1 MIGSHDSKSS
11 PQNQDVRIKTEPTPA
26 HTLRTPTPRTYNGKK
41 YYCASDVA
49 KIIGVDR
56 TRVVRW
62 NNELWHGAQWFTA
75 DLKTHDGVYLY
86 EVERVMQLKS
96 IYHPKWMRGSYEP
109 APVPDAPQ
117 KDNLLVKLLMD
128 EQWKKMSDQ
137 WKAKSEAEE
146 AERQERARLYDI
158 QRKAEDL
165 KYDIADIEH
174 TLADP
179 CFNDNDT
186 SMQEL
191 KAEYQDKLLSFKA
204 DLAKHI
210 ADHPDFTFS
219 DDIIN
224 AATPYNANHAI
235 KAPVSPADAPDN
247 PAHMSDTSAP
257 FFDAVNDGKKNKP
270 ANTADNQQIS
280 VQNLHGN
287 NSTNDGFA
295 QLPKENFPEEYERLI
310 KLDIDSAQ
318 IHLDDLPENQRRGL
332 TVKTLRHFK
341 CGFLRDWIL
350 TKSRAEFHC
359 GLYADK
365 LTGEVKKLPPP
376 SERIIIPTASLTHFN
391 AVATPAA
398 RLAMKKDFWK
408 QHAGS
413 MELFTDPDAA
423 LKDAELILIV
433 EGEFDCMSI
442 WQCSGGKIFSAAILG
457 CNNWKKTLLPILAD
471 IRDKKLLLLLDNDT
485 AGKKAA
491 EKFLDEL
498 LQRGCLAVSKNLF
511 DALPTQE
518 QKFFGHKVDAN
529 DILKQRG
536 NEFLYRLLEKI
547 IADAQPDFDALAKKI
562 AQQNI
567 FMQEQAKLA
576 APKIPAQS
584 SRKKSST
591 RQTDDNVDRDEITL
605 ILKDFVHA
613 RELDREDW
621 RNVGMI
627 MKRSGFTLEDFQQWS
642 KDDTRYNAARCETDW
657 NSFWGQGEHIG
668 EGHTVATLISLAK
681 KFGYK
686 PTRKKSVPVDA
697 LMTTREVADFLGVS
711 LPTVKNWRQRKLF
724 GCYFF
729 SADEKRGDTLYYYRE
744 RVEQLKAVYQKGIL
758 QNMYK
763 LARKNPET
771 PPPTI
776 FQKSDSSCCMN
787 DFQKSDS
794 SCKPNDFGE
803 ELSFRHREFLILEE
817 VADFFGVDK
826 STISRWVKN
835 GILKEDMLGH
845 NGDLYFAI
853 DNVLKFNPP
862 SKKDDDTQSKLD
874 EWQAVNGKI
883 NPELLD
889 KISDAKKFVEG
900 ISVDTFNAA
909 LTAEFSVRSKV
920 ALCKLFLPDTAKLF
934 FDILKDAKKIA
945 ADKIKSLREQKADIP
960 PELQALAD
968 LSKSEFKKEIDS
980 IAATLRRNNKQAVK
994 DNELAALNAK
1004 RDAQQKA
1011 LEALNESTKKNVP
1024 DCPLALN
1031 IPAQCVFNEQG
1042 VQIVDYSGR
1051 FPKNFIAAQ
1060 SPLIPTKI
1068 LREPSKHTTQ
1078 YEVAVKANGFWRR
1091 IIVDG
1096 DELADPKKILRL
1108 AKDGGALIE
1117 DAKYLTKFFARIIKA
1132 NEDKLPEI
1140 NCYTQP
1146 GWQSRDFRFFAY
1158 PSEDSNYLVRRAGFD
1173 YNEIFSKSGDPELWK
1188 NTFRR
1193 VTDASPLVRIFIGFA
1208 LAAPLVRPLNILNP
1222 QIHLSAPNDSGK
1234 SGLMK
1239 FAASIFGNP
1248 AEMLKSFAATPK
1260 NSISVAAASNDLPS
1274 FFDEL
1279 ETLKKAKE
1287 DTLSQ
1292 MIYEFAQGIANQANK
1307 RDGTPRP
1314 TVRFKGVKLS
1324 TAERPLLK
1332 SHDQRGAFKRLV
1344 QLDTRS
1350 AIFEPSL
1357 AAELHFIS
1365 ENNFGLF
1372 GQDWINF
1379 VIAHLKDIK
1388 DKYMEFGKL
1397 FAVLPDKR
1405 EAEPTLFKSC
1415 AVAAIAFYCFKIC
1428 IGFDSHF
1435 DNIYFCKDLNDINNL
1450 LPTPRELDD
1459 STRAITD
1466 LQSFIAGHDRF
1477 FMHESDN
1484 KDFDYEATQSAFECY
1499 GKIFNN
1505 GEVAFFPT
1513 ALKKILETELGFASA
1528 DALITE
1534 WAAKDMLRC
1543 GKGRNSRYATRI
1555 NGKSIN
1561 AYRFKAGVL
1570 LSND

>member
-1 MIGSHDSKSS
+1 M
-11 PQNQDVRIKTEPTPA
+11 
-26 HTLRTPTPRTYNGKK
+26 PRL
-41 YYCASDVA
+41 CLLIVH
-49 KIIGVDR
+49 II
-56 TRVVRW
+56 
-62 NNELWHGAQWFTA
+62 
-75 DLKTHDGVYLY
+75 
-86 EVERVMQLKS
+86 S
-96 IYHPKWMRGSYEP
+96 
-109 APVPDAPQ
+109 
-117 KDNLLVKLLMD
+117 
-128 EQWKKMSDQ
+128 
-137 WKAKSEAEE
+137 
-146 AERQERARLYDI
+146 
-158 QRKAEDL
+158 
-165 KYDIADIEH
+165 
-174 TLADP
+174 
-179 CFNDNDT
+179 
-186 SMQEL
+186 
-191 KAEYQDKLLSFKA
+191 
-204 DLAKHI
+204 
-210 ADHPDFTFS
+210 
-219 DDIIN
+219 
-224 AATPYNANHAI
+224 
-235 KAPVSPADAPDN
+235 
-247 PAHMSDTSAP
+247 
-257 FFDAVNDGKKNKP
+257 
-270 ANTADNQQIS
+270 
-280 VQNLHGN
+280 
-287 NSTNDGFA
+287 
-295 QLPKENFPEEYERLI
+295 
-310 KLDIDSAQ
+310 
-318 IHLDDLPENQRRGL
+318 
-332 TVKTLRHFK
+332 
-341 CGFLRDWIL
+341 
-350 TKSRAEFHC
+350 
-359 GLYADK
+359 
-365 LTGEVKKLPPP
+365 
-376 SERIIIPTASLTHFN
+376 IIIPTASLTHFN

-433 EGEFDCMSI
+433 EGEFDAMSI
-442 WQCSGGKIFSAAILG
+442 WQCSGGKIAAAAILG
-457 CNNWKKTLLPILAD
+457 CNNWKKTLLPRLAD
-471 IRDKKLLLLLDNDT
+471 IRDKKLLILLDNDP

-491 EKFLDEL
+491 KKFLDEL

-511 DALPTQE
+511 DALPKQE
-518 QKFFGHKVDAN
+518 QKIFGHKVDAN

-547 IADAQPDFDALAKKI
+547 IAYAQPDFDTLKKRI
-562 AQQNI
+562 EQQNI
-567 FMQEQAKLA
+567 FLQEQKALPDPVLNT
-576 APKIPAQS
+576 PKFSLPTFKQH
-584 SRKKSST
+584 SRT
-591 RQTDDNVDRDEITL
+591 TQEALQGVDYAVDDRNLDRNEIKR

-613 RELDREDW
+613 RELDREEW

-627 MKRSGFTLEDFQQWS
+627 LKRSGFSLEDFQQWS
-642 KDDTRYNAARCETDW
+642 KDDTRYDAKRCETDW
-657 NSFWGQGEHIG
+657 NSFWSKDEHIG

-681 KFGYK
+681 RFGYK
-686 PTRKKSVPVDA
+686 PSRKKSV
-697 LMTTREVADFLGVS
+697 S
-711 LPTVKNWRQRKLF
+711 L
-724 GCYFF
+724 
-729 SADEKRGDTLYYYRE
+729 D
-744 RVEQLKAVYQKGIL
+744 
-758 QNMYK
+758 
-763 LARKNPET
+763 RKNSVS
-771 PPPTI
+771 I
-776 FQKSDSSCCMN
+776 
-787 DFQKSDS
+787 
-794 SCKPNDFGE
+794 
-803 ELSFRHREFLILEE
+803 
-817 VADFFGVDK
+817 
-826 STISRWVKN
+826 
-835 GILKEDMLGH
+835 
-845 NGDLYFAI
+845 
-853 DNVLKFNPP
+853 
-862 SKKDDDTQSKLD
+862 DDDTQSKLD

-889 KISDAKKFVEG
+889 KISDAKKFIEG
-900 ISVDTFNAA
+900 LSIDTFNAA
-909 LTAEFSVRSKV
+909 LTTEFSVRSKV
-920 ALCKLFLPDTAKLF
+920 ALCKLFLPDTAQLF

-968 LSKSEFKKEIDS
+968 LSQSEFKKEIDS
-980 IAATLRRNNKQAVK
+980 IVATLRRNNKQAVK

-1011 LEALNESTKKNVP
+1011 LESLNESTKKNVH

-1031 IPAQCVFNEQG
+1031 IPAQCVFNDNG
-1042 VQIVDYSGR
+1042 VQIVDFSGR
-1051 FPKNFIAAQ
+1051 FPKTFIAAQ

-1117 DAKYLTKFFARIIKA
+1117 DAKYLTKFFARIIKT
-1132 NEDKLPEI
+1132 NEGRLPEI

-1146 GWQSRDFRFFAY
+1146 GWQGRDCRFFAY
-1158 PSEDSNYLVRRAGFD
+1158 PSNDSNYLVRRAGFD
-1173 YNEIFSKSGDPELWK
+1173 YNEIFSKCGDAELWK
-1188 NTFRR
+1188 NTFKR
-1193 VTDASPLVRIFIGFA
+1193 VADASPLVRIFIGFA

-1234 SGLMK
+1234 TGLMK

-1344 QLDTRS
+1344 QLDTRA

-1372 GQDWINF
+1372 GQTWINF
-1379 VIAHLKDIK
+1379 VIANLKDIK

-1397 FAVLPDKR
+1397 FAALPNKR
-1405 EAEPTLFKSC
+1405 ETEPTLFKSS
-1415 AVAAIAFYCFKIC
+1415 AVAAIAFYFFRIC
-1428 IGFDSHF
+1428 IGLDSSF
-1435 DNIYFCKDLNDINNL
+1435 NNILFCRDLNDINNS

-1459 STRAITD
+1459 SNRAIND

-1477 FMHESDN
+1477 FMHETDN
-1484 KDFDYEATQSAFECY
+1484 KDFDYESTQSAFECY

-1513 ALKKILETELGFASA
+1513 AIKKILETELGFASA

-1534 WAAKDMLRC
+1534 WAAKGMLRC
-1543 GKGRNSRYATRI
+1543 SAGSGNRVSIRL
-1555 NGKSIN
+1555 NGQSIKV
-1561 AYRFKAGVL
+1561 YKFKAGVL
-1570 LSND
+1570 SSDNAEW